1 MKRNAIRETEIHLCR
16 ECRHAVPV
24 QRFHTLSIKG
34 EPTLAECPFSHARCR
49 LLSER
54 ACQTHFKPR

>member
-1 MKRNAIRETEIHLCR
+1 MKRRRQDTNTRHICR

-34 EPTLAECPFSHARCR
+34 EPTLAECPYSPDRNR
-49 LLSER
+49 LLSEQ
-54 ACQTHFKPR
+54 ACQTHFKAI